1 MQSAEEIELERI
13 HNIWNT
19 EYPRYGDAT
28 DIVLFCDRIL
38 TMLNALREHSNNMVK
53 QSIQGFAN
61 HINFMRNAYIT
72 HTNHRGRVGR
82 RNSRN
87 SRNSRKRSTRSR
99 RSRTN
104 MR

>member
-1 MQSAEEIELERI
+1 MQSAEEIELYRI
-13 HNIWNT
+13 HRIWMN
-19 EYPRYGDAT
+19 EYPTRENE
-28 DIVLFCDRIL
+28 IVLFCDRIL